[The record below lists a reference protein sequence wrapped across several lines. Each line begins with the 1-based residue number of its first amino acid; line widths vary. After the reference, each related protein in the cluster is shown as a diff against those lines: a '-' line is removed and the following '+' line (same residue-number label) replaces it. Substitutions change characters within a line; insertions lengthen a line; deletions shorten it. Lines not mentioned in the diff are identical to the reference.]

1 MKTLRVNDKIY
12 ELRYDKI
19 THIFKVER
27 LTKTVAVCND
37 DVRFRIE
44 YNRPDWI
51 TLIGRDSYSN
61 SSYELETP
69 ELKEKLYRQLSID
82 KIKQFK
88 LEDLSLDKIRSIR
101 QILGI

>member
-1 MKTLRVNDKIY
+1 MTTLRVNDKIY
-12 ELRYDKI
+12 ELRYGKI
-19 THIFKVER
+19 IRILKVER
-27 LTKTVAVCND
+27 LTKTIAVCND

-51 TLIGRDSYSN
+51 TLIGRDSYSS

-69 ELKEKLYRQLSID
+69 ELKEKLYCQLSIG
-82 KIKQFK
+82 KIREFK
-88 LEDLSLDKIRSIR
+88 LEDLSVDKIRSIR